1 MNNLKTI
8 KLLFLGILT
17 FAIVSCTA
25 PTEEKAEQEEAVVQK
40 VDKQSFVGRWALNL
54 PGGAGWLEV
63 MDKGEYFDGDLLW
76 YGGSVVPVSMV
87 VFSDNAMKVTSSREV
102 VRERDED
109 DNPTRVQTMT
119 TWRTF
124 SLVNEDE
131 MEGRAYIPQNG
142 LEIEVV
148 HFTAKRLPALPAAPD
163 LSAMQLADP
172 IELLS
177 TQDLTG
183 WKLTNEESVSG
194 WTMKDGILTNDPVQ
208 EEGKPHVH
216 YGNLRTEKEFEDF
229 KLSLEVNIPEGSNSG
244 IYLRGIYEVQ
254 VVDSY
259 GKPLDSHN
267 MGGLYSR
274 ITPSEAAEKPA
285 GEWQNVDITL
295 FNHHLTVVLNGTTI
309 IDNQPVQG
317 VTGGA
322 LTADEFSPGPIYLQG
337 DHGKVSYR
345 NIVLTPIVE

>member
-25 PTEEKAEQEEAVVQK
+25 PTEEKADLEEAVVQK
-40 VDKQSFVGRWALNL
+40 VEKQSFVGRWALNL

-87 VFSDNAMKVTSSREV
+87 VFSDNAMKVTSSRDI
-102 VRERDED
+102 VREQDED
-109 DNPTRVQTMT
+109 GNPTRVQTMT

-124 SLVNEDE
+124 SLVNKDE
-131 MEGRAYIPQNG
+131 MEGRAYIPRNG

-229 KLSLEVNIPEGSNSG
+229 KLSLEVNIPKGSNSG

>member
-1 MNNLKTI
+1 MKNLKTI
-8 KLLFLGILT
+8 KLLFFGILT
-17 FAIVSCTA
+17 LTIVQCTA
-25 PTEEKAEQEEAVVQK
+25 PTEEKAAQQEAVIEK
-40 VDKQSFVGRWALNL
+40 VEKESFVGRWALEL

-63 MDKGEYFDGDLLW
+63 MDKGEYYDGNILW
-76 YGGSVVPVSMV
+76 YGGSVVPVSSV
-87 VFSDNAMKVTSSREV
+87 IFSDNAMKVTSTREI

-109 DNPTRVQTMT
+109 NNPTRVQLLT

-124 SLVNEDE
+124 SLVNKDE
-131 MEGRAYIPQNG
+131 MEARAYIPKNG
-142 LEIEVV
+142 LEIEMV
-148 HFTAKRLPALPAAPD
+148 HFTAKRLPPLPPAPD
-163 LSAMQLADP
+163 RSAMQLGDP
-172 IELLS
+172 IELLNAE
-177 TQDLTG
+177 DLRG
-183 WKLTNEESVSG
+183 WKLTNEESVNG
-194 WTMKDGILTNDPVQ
+194 WTMTDGNLTNDPVQ
-208 EEGKPHVH
+208 EEGKPHIR

-229 KLSLEVNIPEGSNSG
+229 KLNLEVNIPEGSNSG

-259 GKPLDSHN
+259 GKSLDSHN

-285 GEWQNVDITL
+285 GEWQKFDITL

-322 LTADEFSPGPIYLQG
+322 LTSDEFSPGPIYLQG